1 MKTLS
6 MYGRATAAPWR
17 RALVGGVT
25 SGDPE
30 RLVVVVVVVWL
41 VVSPVCYR
49 LCARYVLAGMCRGT
63 MGTGGLEL
71 ASKVQW

>member
-17 RALVGGVT
+17 HALVRGVA

-41 VVSPVCYR
+41 VVSLVCYR
-49 LCARYVLAGMCRGT
+49 LYARYMLAGRCRGT
-63 MGTGGLEL
+63 MGAGELEL